1 MYIKLDGKS
10 YICGCKPKSDEII
23 YNGLTLD
30 FHVPVDGIIYLYSDD
45 NFLIRMDN
53 TKDYLRQEWNNGV
66 LVLTNK
72 KAPEPEPTPEHV
84 QEEPTEEDD
93 TASMLIDHEYR
104 LTLLEL
110 GIYE

>member
-10 YICGCKPKSDEII
+10 YICGCKPKTNEII

-30 FHVPVDGIIYLYSDD
+30 FPAPVDGIIYLYSDD
-45 NFLIRMDN
+45 DFLIRMDN

-72 KAPEPEPTPEHV
+72 KAPEPEPIPEP
-84 QEEPTEEDD
+84 EEPKETETADD
-93 TASMLIDHEYR
+93 VLNA
-104 LTLLEL
+104 LL
-110 GIYE
+110 GVI